1 MAVEREWGMIQSSQL
16 DRAMPTRE
24 FLFRLSCSYEGD
36 DNRITDM
43 QVSRQADGEWVAFDL
58 DILTPGFDIFCYAL
72 LTCQHTYLRL
82 NCAEKGILLER
93 LDGEMHLSAD
103 EDWNI
108 QHLLLSFSARL
119 RSGEPDDA
127 IIDYVIE
134 RMQQCP
140 VSKSL
145 HPIPDTSVLLAF
157 VER

>member
-1 MAVEREWGMIQSSQL
+1 
-16 DRAMPTRE
+16 MPTRE
-24 FLFRLSCSYEGD
+24 FLFRLNCSYDGD

-93 LDGEMHLSAD
+93 LDGEMHLSTD

-108 QHLLLSFSARL
+108 RHLLLSFSARL
-119 RSGEPDDA
+119 RTGEPDDA
-127 IIDYVIE
+127 TVGYIIE

-140 VSKSL
+140 VSKNMR
-145 HPIPDTSVLLAF
+145 PVADTNILLAF
-157 VER
+157 VEC

>member
-1 MAVEREWGMIQSSQL
+1 
-16 DRAMPTRE
+16 MPTRE
-24 FLFRLSCSYEGD
+24 FLFRLSCSYNGD
-36 DNRITDM
+36 DNQITDLH
-43 QVSRQADGEWVAFDL
+43 VSTQANGEWVAFDL
-58 DILTPGFDIFCYAL
+58 NTLTPGFDIFCYAL

-145 HPIPDTSVLLAF
+145 HPIADTSVLLAF